1 MSESKNSW
9 NSDFWNLLN
18 KLRGKIEVDSLK
30 NYILTLVFLR
40 HISDNKNTN
49 TGLNITIPA
58 DCDFQSILKLCY
70 EERTSIGN
78 EINKRLN
85 SIAREN
91 PIFDGVINFIDF
103 NSASVLGKDHD
114 SDIILGNI
122 ILLIED
128 YSNRHASSDNTRNTI
143 WVDTFEHVNQSFIE
157 NSVKYS
163 AGTATPNEIGILIAK
178 LIGFKKDNSVKSI
191 YDPVCGTGSLLFSVF
206 KEGGDD
212 VTIYGETRIPENIFV
227 AKLTFLFH
235 GITDYNLEN
244 RDVLNFPSFLDVSMD
259 KSNHIQTQLKKFDY
273 VVSNP
278 PFNVHNWSTDP
289 HSDMFDRWNSTTGI
303 PPTNSGDFA
312 FLLHIVKSLKE
323 NGVAACVV
331 SNGVLFRGGSERN
344 IRKYLLESGF
354 IKGIIGLPA
363 KLLYGTG
370 IPSSI
375 IILENKP
382 DFKRDSIFII
392 DASKEYLSER
402 FINKLM
408 PENINHIADVWENGK
423 EENEFSRI
431 VPYSE
436 IAENDFN
443 FNLPRYLTTIDDFE
457 VPEGSTLVELSN
469 VLTSVPRVRT
479 DNESGKLVK
488 ISDLL
493 NDSFLYTIA
502 IDSLAE
508 DIVSRVFNKLT
519 APALLISKRFNKL
532 KPSFIDASLDYPV
545 FISPDI
551 DAFTINNDI
560 VDLSYLIQQLSSDYV
575 TKQVDSFSLGTVMPN
590 LRKQDFMR
598 IKVVIPRF
606 DTQGSLILQRAL
618 TEGARIQSDKGKIET
633 FQLQATIDTLLKERM
648 NDFQWKLHDIRNG
661 ELLNL
666 KGQIVTLEMFADA
679 NPELFNNIVDQDS
692 NDTVHSSIKDIYT
705 SVQKLAVILSDLYD
719 TSENASIKENID
731 VLVFIKE
738 FCDNQLKSN
747 GNLFEIDC
755 TDIDKIKIDF
765 DIKELIISVYKKD
778 LQRVFTNIFDNAIK
792 HGGFKGSNQVNK
804 IKMALSLDSKEEMV
818 TIAVLNNG
826 KPSKINAMDYFA
838 DGGKAGSTSNS
849 GKGGHIVKVLTE
861 RNNGKVFQNN
871 YAIDEANGYTFEV
884 GVEFKY
890 KLSYEL

>member
-18 KLRGKIEVDSLK
+18 KLRGKIDVDSLK
-30 NYILTLVFLR
+30 NYILTLIFLK

-49 TGLNITIPA
+49 TGLNITFPE

-70 EERTSIGN
+70 DEGSSIGD

-91 PIFDGVINFIDF
+91 PILGGVINFIDF

-122 ILLIED
+122 ILLIEE
-128 YSNRHASSDNTRNTI
+128 YSNRHASSDNTSNTI
-143 WVDTFEHVNQSFIE
+143 WVDTFEQVKQSFIE
-157 NSVKYS
+157 NSGKYS
-163 AGTATPNEIGILIAK
+163 AVTATPNEIGVLIAK
-178 LIGFKKDNSVKSI
+178 LIGFQKDNGVKSI
-191 YDPVCGTGSLLFSVF
+191 YDPFCGTGNLLFSIF
-206 KEGGDD
+206 KEVGNE
-212 VTIYGETRIPENIFV
+212 VTVYGEARIPANIFL

-235 GITDYNLEN
+235 GFTDYNLEN
-244 RDVLNFPSFLDVSMD
+244 ADVLNFPSFLDVSMD

-278 PFNVHNWSTDP
+278 PFNVHNWSSD
-289 HSDMFDRWNSTTGI
+289 SNVDMFDRWNSTTGI
-303 PPTNSGDFA
+303 PPANNADFA
-312 FLLHIVKSLKE
+312 YLLHIVKSLKV
-323 NGVAACVV
+323 NGQAACIVP
-331 SNGVLFRGGSERN
+331 NGVLFRGGSERN
-344 IRKYLLESGF
+344 IRKYLLETGL

-370 IPSSI
+370 IPSSV

-382 DFKRDSIFII
+382 DFIRDSIFII

-408 PENINHIADVWENGK
+408 PENINHIADVWDNGK
-423 EENEFSRI
+423 EENDFSRI
-431 VPYSE
+431 VHYTE
-436 IAENDFN
+436 IAENDYN
-443 FNLPRYLTTIDDFE
+443 LNLPRYLASIDDFE

-469 VLTSVPRVRT
+469 VLTSVPRIRT
-479 DNESGKLVK
+479 SNESGKLVK

-493 NDSFLYTIA
+493 NDSFLYTIETN
-502 IDSLAE
+502 SLAE
-508 DIVSRVFNKLT
+508 DTVNRTFNKLT

-532 KPSFIDASLDYPV
+532 KPSFIEASLGQPV
-545 FISPDI
+545 FVSPDI
-551 DAFTINNDI
+551 ESFTISKSI
-560 VDLSYLIQQLSSDYV
+560 DLSYLILQLSSDYV
-575 TKQVDSFSLGTVMPN
+575 TKQAESFSLGTVMPN
-590 LRKQDFMR
+590 
-598 IKVVIPRF
+598 IKKDDLLKIKIVIPNLE
-606 DTQGSLILQRAL
+606 TQDSIILQKAL
-618 TEGARIQSDKGKIET
+618 AEGARIQSDKSKIET

-679 NPELFNNIVDQDS
+679 NPEMCNNIVDQES

-719 TSENASIKENID
+719 TSENASIKEDTD

-747 GNLFEIDC
+747 GNLFEIDL
-755 TDIDKIKIDF
+755 TYIDKIKEDF
-765 DIKELIISVYKKD
+765 EIKDLVISVNKKD
-778 LQRVFTNIFDNAIK
+778 VERIFTNIFENAIK
-792 HGGFKGSNQVNK
+792 HGGFKDSNQVNK

-838 DGGKAGSTSNS
+838 DGGKAASTSNS

-871 YAIDEANGYTFEV
+871 YAIEEANGYTFEV
-884 GVEFKY
+884 AVQFKY